1 MASCIVKKLKKSTR
15 RKLIDYEH
23 DTMNVYSLKRMKRN
37 ELDCKHMFSE
47 QSKRRSNAWEY
58 N

>member
-47 QSKRRSNAWEY
+47 QSKRRSNA
-58 N
+58 